1 TVNFGASKI
10 SVYGHAT
17 IEELEKAGAFE
28 NLKVT
33 PEKSAHNVSQEA
45 TDDTKEEKVPFY
57 KKYSTLLY
65 STSFFAFGYLS
76 YFVNGEDNLLT
87 TLLFL
92 ASMLEGG
99 FSLFKVGLHNL
110 LRFDFAMKT
119 LMTVAVLGGRIIG
132 EAVV

>member
-1 TVNFGASKI
+1 MHDVITKKIVFRFAGGTCANCAGKIENNVKQLSGVEDATVNFGASKI

-57 KKYSTLLY
+57 KKDRKS
-65 STSFFAFGYLS
+65 
-76 YFVNGEDNLLT
+76 
-87 TLLFL
+87 
-92 ASMLEGG
+92 
-99 FSLFKVGLHNL
+99 
-110 LRFDFAMKT
+110 
-119 LMTVAVLGGRIIG
+119 
-132 EAVV
+132 VV

>member
-1 TVNFGASKI
+1 YCCILEDATVNFGASKI

-65 STSFFAFGYLS
+65 STSFLVFGYLS
-76 YFVNGEDNLLT
+76 YFVNEKRI
-87 TLLFL
+87 FL
-92 ASMLEGG
+92 QPYY
-99 FSLFKVGLHNL
+99 F
-110 LRFDFAMKT
+110 
-119 LMTVAVLGGRIIG
+119 
-132 EAVV
+132 